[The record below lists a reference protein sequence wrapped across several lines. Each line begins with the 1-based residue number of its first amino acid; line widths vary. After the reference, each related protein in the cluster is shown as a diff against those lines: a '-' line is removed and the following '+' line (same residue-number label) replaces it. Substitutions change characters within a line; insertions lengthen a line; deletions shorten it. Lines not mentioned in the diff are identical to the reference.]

1 MRTNFTLKEGLFLV
15 ILLFFTSSALQAQD
29 ALQIA
34 LKHLA
39 ENKQQYQLT
48 HADVADYVVTD
59 QYVSR
64 KSGVTHLYLQQQH
77 RGIPVEGAII
87 NINIDKNGQVLNMG
101 SRFVS
106 NLKAAARGATAAQT
120 PVQAV
125 ETAARALK
133 LTPKQALK
141 IETEKAAKGNS
152 RHVVVSPSGIS
163 QAPIPAKLL
172 YVPTE
177 DGLVT
182 LAWVVGIYTLDG
194 QHYWNVAVDATTGA
208 ILKQEDQV
216 IHDFWG
222 GTPLATD
229 APKTAAP
236 ATGNLAQH
244 SRQAGIPYVAA
255 PQQSTAAAAA
265 AADAATST
273 GTYRVLDVPFE
284 TPNHGERSL
293 VSGKED
299 PIASPLGWHNDG
311 ALSYTIT
318 RGNNVFAYED
328 RLGVN
333 AGTSPDG
340 GANLVFDFP
349 IDYSQQP
356 DTYVQAATT
365 NLFYWNNLM
374 HDVFYQFGFDE
385 VSGNFQNTNFSGEG
399 KGLDAVMAEAQDGGG
414 TNNANFLTLQDG
426 VPGRMQMYL
435 WTSAQPAEL
444 LFVSSPAAVAGA
456 YIGIEAAFGKPLDE
470 TGVAGQIIMADPTNG
485 CSGTPPLPEG
495 AVPVAFKNQDEIA
508 GNIALVDRGECT
520 FVEKALN
527 AQTSGA
533 TAVIVVN
540 NIDGAPIAMGG
551 GASGDLI
558 TIPAIMISKA
568 DGDLLK
574 TALAEGLAGTLK
586 REGGVPP
593 MKDGDLDN
601 GIIAHEYGHG
611 ISIRLTGGPSTQCL
625 SGSEQGGEGWSDY
638 FGLYMTMQ
646 NGDTGAQR
654 RGIGTYVRDE
664 NTDGNGIRP
673 APYSTDMAVNSYT
686 YGDIANPEISVP
698 HGVGFIW
705 ATMLWD
711 MTWNLIEEYGYDP
724 DVYNGTGGNNLALQ
738 LVIDGL
744 KLQPCSPGFID
755 MRDAI
760 LAADQLNNGGANQC
774 YIWRAFAKRGLGYS
788 AQQGSSR
795 DLTDGVEAF
804 DLPPS
809 CEPNMA
815 IDLKA
820 NPSPVTDGSNLT
832 YTITVRN
839 DTKGSLQGVQ
849 ITDTLPANTTFVS
862 ATDGNFNK
870 GVVKFKP
877 VKLAEGQTIER
888 TLTVKVNTGSGTT
901 VLFSDDMENGSANWT
916 ATHDV
921 GFADWQLS
929 NKNPHSGASSWFAV
943 DPDAFSNQMLT
954 LKTPVQLPD
963 NALLRFWHDYNTE
976 DTYDGGVVEIT
987 TDGGLSWE
995 DLGSKM
1001 IQNGYNGNIPL
1012 ANASTVQGPAFTG
1025 GSDGYIQTIVD
1036 LSSYS
1041 GQLVQ
1046 IRFRMGSDILTGA
1059 TGWYVDDVDLVVNPT
1074 SITNTAWVDSKFGGK
1089 KAATVETQVLRGDE
1103 TSGASTLTA
1112 SAQDNSVL
1120 LSLSSDQ
1127 STTGAYLLERSQNGR
1142 DFKTLATVA
1151 ASDAGASQIDYT
1163 DHGVAP
1169 GKVYYYRAI
1178 PAGQQQATAEAQVQT
1193 LMADVAVRLYPN
1205 PANERVSL
1213 HFREQLQHE
1222 VQIEV
1227 VNALGQRMLVQRLS
1241 AAEAQNSTSL
1251 DVSGLDAGL
1260 YFVTIKTGD
1269 KSSTQSLVVKP

>member
-1 MRTNFTLKEGLFLV
+1 
-15 ILLFFTSSALQAQD
+15 
-29 ALQIA
+29 
-34 LKHLA
+34 
-39 ENKQQYQLT
+39 
-48 HADVADYVVTD
+48 
-59 QYVSR
+59 
-64 KSGVTHLYLQQQH
+64 
-77 RGIPVEGAII
+77 
-87 NINIDKNGQVLNMG
+87 
-101 SRFVS
+101 
-106 NLKAAARGATAAQT
+106 
-120 PVQAV
+120 
-125 ETAARALK
+125 
-133 LTPKQALK
+133 
-141 IETEKAAKGNS
+141 
-152 RHVVVSPSGIS
+152 
-163 QAPIPAKLL
+163 
-172 YVPTE
+172 
-177 DGLVT
+177 
-182 LAWVVGIYTLDG
+182 
-194 QHYWNVAVDATTGA
+194 
-208 ILKQEDQV
+208 
-216 IHDFWG
+216 
-222 GTPLATD
+222 
-229 APKTAAP
+229 
-236 ATGNLAQH
+236 
-244 SRQAGIPYVAA
+244 
-255 PQQSTAAAAA
+255 
-265 AADAATST
+265 
-273 GTYRVLDVPFE
+273 
-284 TPNHGERSL
+284 
-293 VSGKED
+293 
-299 PIASPLGWHNDG
+299 
-311 ALSYTIT
+311 
-318 RGNNVFAYED
+318 
-328 RLGVN
+328 
-333 AGTSPDG
+333 
-340 GANLVFDFP
+340 
-349 IDYSQQP
+349 
-356 DTYVQAATT
+356 
-365 NLFYWNNLM
+365 
-374 HDVFYQFGFDE
+374 
-385 VSGNFQNTNFSGEG
+385 
-399 KGLDAVMAEAQDGGG
+399 
-414 TNNANFLTLQDG
+414 
-426 VPGRMQMYL
+426 QMYL
-435 WTSAQPAEL
+435 WTSP
-444 LFVSSPAAVAGA
+444 
-456 YIGIEAAFGKPLDE
+456 
-470 TGVAGQIIMADPTNG
+470 ADPEMFQVTSPSDIAGTYAATIAPWAAQLDATPLTGKLVLANDGTAFPNEG
-485 CSGTPPLPEG
+485 CSPFIN
-495 AVPVAFKNQDEIA
+495 AAEIA
-508 GNIALVDRGECT
+508 GNIAVVYRGSCT
-520 FVEKALN
+520 FVSKVAN
-527 AQTSGA
+527 AQAAGA
-533 TAVIVVN
+533 IAVIVINSVPGN
-540 NIDGAPIAMGG
+540 PINMGGSGAYSIPALMIGQSTGVLIREKMDAGTDVMVSLKDESGPEIDG
-551 GASGDLI
+551 DF
-558 TIPAIMISKA
+558 
-568 DGDLLK
+568 
-574 TALAEGLAGTLK
+574 
-586 REGGVPP
+586 
-593 MKDGDLDN
+593 DN
-601 GIIAHEYGHG
+601 GIIVHEYGHG
-611 ISIRLTGGPSTQCL
+611 ISNRLTGGPNIVNCL
-625 SGSEQGGEGWSDY
+625 GNAEQMGEGWSDW
-638 FGLYMTMQ
+638 FGLIMTMKQ
-646 NGDTGAQR
+646 GDTAEKI
-654 RGIGTYVRDE
+654 RGIGTYAVSQP
-664 NTDGNGIRP
+664 TDGRGIRP
-673 APYSTDMAVNSYT
+673 APYSTDFSINPYT
-686 YGDIANPEISVP
+686 YDVTNYDALSRP
-698 HGVGFIW
+698 HGIGFVW
-705 ATMLWD
+705 STMLWD

-820 NPSPVTDGSNLT
+820 NPSPVTDGSDLT

-921 GFADWQLS
+921 GLADWQLS
-929 NKNPHSGASSWFAV
+929 NKNPHSGTTSWFAV

-987 TDGGLSWE
+987 TNGGLSWE

-1112 SAQDNSVL
+1112 SAQDNSVQ
-1120 LSLSSDQ
+1120 LSLSSDK

-1163 DHGVAP
+1163 DHGVTP

-1213 HFREQLQHE
+1213 HFREQIQHE